1 MEHRTPFDIVALRVL
16 LAVALSAIALVGV
29 AMAMT
34 DSTRVLH
41 TPPPPDYALG
51 LSEDRSSFEF
61 TGLVD
66 FGLTRDLRQL
76 ADTHPKVK
84 RLVLESRGGYIA
96 EARGVVT
103 VLQAKGIATHV
114 EGHCASACALMFVG
128 GATRSVTPDAR
139 IGLHGYNLRPDNMYY
154 GMIDP
159 RREMARDRAIYREQK
174 IAEPFVRKLAILPQA
189 PMWYPDHGELRRAGF
204 VTVAP

>member
-16 LAVALSAIALVGV
+16 LAVALSALALVGV

-34 DSTRVLH
+34 DSTRVLR

-66 FGLTRDLRQL
+66 FGLTRDLRHL
-76 ADTHPKVK
+76 ANTHPNVK